1 MIKNIIF
8 DFDGVLVDSETIVLK
23 AFSKYMQECRIK
35 TNEKELANLVG
46 KPTIVVIDIL
56 SEKYFPEVKKKFSD
70 DIMNIASNIYKK
82 ELKKIVGVE
91 EFLEKSKHNLYI
103 GSNSLKDRIL
113 DGLKRV
119 GLEKYFNSNQIY
131 SLDLVDNPKPHPDI
145 YLKAVNDNDLIIDET
160 IIIED
165 SVVGVQ
171 AGQDANVKVIGLTAG
186 GHWNKNRDEKELIN
200 AGAFVTANDYNKIQE
215 IIESL

>member
-56 SEKYFPEVKKKFSD
+56 SEKYFPENKKEFSD

-91 EFLEKSKHNLYI
+91 EFLEKSNHNLYI

-113 DGLKRV
+113 YGLKRV

-200 AGAFVTANDYNKIQE
+200 AGAIATANDYNKIEE

>member
-8 DFDGVLVDSETIVLK
+8 DFDGVLVDSEILVAK
-23 AFSKYMQECRIK
+23 AFSKYMQELGIK
-35 TNEKELANLVG
+35 TNEKEFANLAG
-46 KPTIVVIDIL
+46 KKTVEVIDIL
-56 SEKYFPEVKKKFSD
+56 SEKYSLKDKQKFFD

-82 ELKKIVGVE
+82 ELKTVVGVE
-91 EFLEKSKHNLYI
+91 EFLKKSKHNLYI
-103 GSNSLKDRIL
+103 GSNSMKDRIL

-119 GLEKYFNSNQIY
+119 GLEKYFNPNHIY
-131 SLDLVDNPKPHPDI
+131 SFDLVDNPKPHPDI

-171 AGQDANVKVIGLTAG
+171 AGKNANVKVIGLTAG
-186 GHWNKNRDEKELIN
+186 GHWHTDRDEKELIN
-200 AGAFVTANDYNKIQE
+200 AGAIAAANNYNKIEE
-215 IIESL
+215 IIESF

>member
-8 DFDGVLVDSETIVLK
+8 DFDGVLVDSEILVAK
-23 AFSKYMQECRIK
+23 AFSKYMQELGIK
-35 TNEKELANLVG
+35 TNEKELANLAG
-46 KPTIVVIDIL
+46 KKTVEVIDIL
-56 SEKYFPEVKKKFSD
+56 SEKYSLKDKQKFFD

-82 ELKKIVGVE
+82 ELKTVVGVE
-91 EFLEKSKHNLYI
+91 EFLKKSKHNLYI
-103 GSNSLKDRIL
+103 GSNSMKNRIL

-119 GLEKYFNSNQIY
+119 GLEKYFNPNHIY
-131 SLDLVDNPKPHPDI
+131 SFDLVDNPKPHPDI

-171 AGQDANVKVIGLTAG
+171 AGKNANVKVIGLTAG
-186 GHWNKNRDEKELIN
+186 GHWHTDRDEKELIN
-200 AGAFVTANDYNKIQE
+200 AGAIATANKIGRAHV
-215 IIESL
+215 

>member
-56 SEKYFPEVKKKFSD
+56 SEKYFPENKKKFSD

-113 DGLKRV
+113 DGLNRV

-200 AGAFVTANDYNKIQE
+200 AGAFVTANDYNTIQE

>member
-35 TNEKELANLVG
+35 INEKELANLVG
-46 KPTIVVIDIL
+46 KPTVVVIDIL
-56 SEKYFPEVKKKFSD
+56 SEKYSPKDKKKFSD

-103 GSNSLKDRIL
+103 GSNSMKNRIV

-131 SLDLVDNPKPHPDI
+131 SLDLVDNPKPLPDI

-186 GHWNKNRDEKELIN
+186 GHWGENRDEKELIN
-200 AGAFVTANDYNKIQE
+200 AGAIATANNYNKIQE

>member
-23 AFSKYMQECRIK
+23 AFSKYMQEYRIK
-35 TNEKELANLVG
+35 INEKELANLVG
-46 KPTIVVIDIL
+46 KPTVVVIDIL
-56 SEKYFPEVKKKFSD
+56 SEKYSPEVKKKFSD

-91 EFLEKSKHNLYI
+91 EFLEKSNHNLYI

-145 YLKAVNDNDLIIDET
+145 YLKAVNDNDLIINET

-165 SVVGVQ
+165 SVVGVK
-171 AGQDANVKVIGLTAG
+171 AGQGAKVKVIGLTAG
-186 GHWNKNRDEKELIN
+186 GHWGENRDEKELIN
-200 AGAFVTANDYNKIQE
+200 AGAIATANNYNKIQE

>member
-8 DFDGVLVDSETIVLK
+8 EFDGVLVDSETIVLK

-56 SEKYFPEVKKKFSD
+56 SEKYFPENKKKFSD
-70 DIMNIASNIYKK
+70 DVMNIASNIYKK

-145 YLKAVNDNDLIIDET
+145 YLKAVNDNDLIINET

>member
-8 DFDGVLVDSETIVLK
+8 DFDGVLVDSEILVAK
-23 AFSKYMQECRIK
+23 AFSKYMQELGIK
-35 TNEKELANLVG
+35 TNEKEFANLAG
-46 KPTIVVIDIL
+46 KKTVEVIDIL
-56 SEKYFPEVKKKFSD
+56 SEKYSLKDKQKFFD

-82 ELKKIVGVE
+82 ELKTVVGVE
-91 EFLEKSKHNLYI
+91 EFLEKSNHNLYI
-103 GSNSLKDRIL
+103 GSNSMKDRIL

-165 SVVGVQ
+165 SVVGVN
-171 AGQDANVKVIGLTAG
+171 AGKNANIKVIGLTAG
-186 GHWNKNRDEKELIN
+186 GHWHTDRDEKELIN
-200 AGAFVTANDYNKIQE
+200 AGAIATANNYNKIEE
-215 IIESL
+215 IIESF

>member
-8 DFDGVLVDSETIVLK
+8 DFDGVLVDSEILVAK
-23 AFSKYMQECRIK
+23 AFSKYMQELGIK
-35 TNEKELANLVG
+35 TNEKEFANLAG
-46 KPTIVVIDIL
+46 KKTVEVIDIL
-56 SEKYFPEVKKKFSD
+56 SEKYSLKDKQKFFD

-82 ELKKIVGVE
+82 ELKTVVGVE
-91 EFLEKSKHNLYI
+91 EFLKKSKHNLYI
-103 GSNSLKDRIL
+103 GSNSMKNRIL

-119 GLEKYFNSNQIY
+119 GLEKYFNPNHIY
-131 SLDLVDNPKPHPDI
+131 SFDLVDNPKPHPDI

-200 AGAFVTANDYNKIQE
+200 AGAFVTANDYNTIQE

>member
-8 DFDGVLVDSETIVLK
+8 DFDGVLVDSEILVAK
-23 AFSKYMQECRIK
+23 AFSKYMQELGIK
-35 TNEKELANLVG
+35 TNEKEFANLAG
-46 KPTIVVIDIL
+46 KKTVEVIDIL
-56 SEKYFPEVKKKFSD
+56 SEKYSLKDKQKFFD

-82 ELKKIVGVE
+82 ELKTVVGVE
-91 EFLEKSKHNLYI
+91 EFLKKSKHNLYI
-103 GSNSLKDRIL
+103 GSNSMKNRIL

-119 GLEKYFNSNQIY
+119 GLEKYFNPNHIY
-131 SLDLVDNPKPHPDI
+131 SFDLVDNPKPHPDI

-165 SVVGVQ
+165 SIVGVQ
-171 AGQDANVKVIGLTAG
+171 AGKNANIKVIGLTAG
-186 GHWNKNRDEKELIN
+186 GHWHTDRDEKELIN
-200 AGAFVTANDYNKIQE
+200 AGAIATANNFNKIEE

>member
-8 DFDGVLVDSETIVLK
+8 DFDGVLVDSEILVAK
-23 AFSKYMQECRIK
+23 AFSKYMQELGIK
-35 TNEKELANLVG
+35 TNEKEFANLAG
-46 KPTIVVIDIL
+46 KKTVEVIDIL
-56 SEKYFPEVKKKFSD
+56 SEKYSLKDKQKFFD

-82 ELKKIVGVE
+82 ELKTVVGVE
-91 EFLEKSKHNLYI
+91 EFLKKSKHNLYI
-103 GSNSLKDRIL
+103 GSNSMKNRIL

-119 GLEKYFNSNQIY
+119 GLEKYFNPNHIY
-131 SLDLVDNPKPHPDI
+131 SFDLVDNPKPHPDI

-171 AGQDANVKVIGLTAG
+171 AGQDANIKVIGLTAG
-186 GHWNKNRDEKELIN
+186 GHWHTDRDEKELIN
-200 AGAFVTANDYNKIQE
+200 AGAFVTANDYNKIEE
-215 IIESL
+215 IIESF

>member
-56 SEKYFPEVKKKFSD
+56 SEKYFPENKKKFSN

-91 EFLEKSKHNLYI
+91 KFLEKSKHNLYI

>member
-56 SEKYFPEVKKKFSD
+56 SEKYSLKDKQKFFD

-82 ELKKIVGVE
+82 ELKTVVGVE
-91 EFLEKSKHNLYI
+91 EFLGKSQLNFYI
-103 GSNSLKDRIL
+103 GSNSIKDRIL

-200 AGAFVTANDYNKIQE
+200 AGAIATANNYNKIEE
-215 IIESL
+215 IIESF

>member
-8 DFDGVLVDSETIVLK
+8 DFDGVLVDSEILVAK
-23 AFSKYMQECRIK
+23 AFSKYMQELGIK
-35 TNEKELANLVG
+35 TNEKEFANLAG
-46 KPTIVVIDIL
+46 KKTVEVIDIL
-56 SEKYFPEVKKKFSD
+56 SEKYSLKDKQKFFD

-82 ELKKIVGVE
+82 ELKTVVGVE
-91 EFLEKSKHNLYI
+91 EFLKKSKHNFYI
-103 GSNSLKDRIL
+103 GSNSMKNRIL

-119 GLEKYFNSNQIY
+119 GLEKYFNPNHIY
-131 SLDLVDNPKPHPDI
+131 SFDLVDNPKPHPDI

-171 AGQDANVKVIGLTAG
+171 AGKNANVKVIGLTAG
-186 GHWNKNRDEKELIN
+186 GHWHTDRDEKELIN
-200 AGAFVTANDYNKIQE
+200 AGAIAAANNYNKIEE
-215 IIESL
+215 IIESF

>member
-8 DFDGVLVDSETIVLK
+8 DFDGVLVDSEILVAK
-23 AFSKYMQECRIK
+23 AFSKYMQELGIK
-35 TNEKELANLVG
+35 TNEKEFANLAG
-46 KPTIVVIDIL
+46 KKTVEVIDIL
-56 SEKYFPEVKKKFSD
+56 SEKYSLKDKQKFFD

-82 ELKKIVGVE
+82 ELKTVVGVE
-91 EFLEKSKHNLYI
+91 EFLKKSKHNLYI
-103 GSNSLKDRIL
+103 GSNSMKNRIL

-119 GLEKYFNSNQIY
+119 GLEKYFNPNHIY
-131 SLDLVDNPKPHPDI
+131 SFDLVDNPKPHPDI

-165 SVVGVQ
+165 SVVGVN
-171 AGQDANVKVIGLTAG
+171 AGKNANIKVIGLTAG
-186 GHWNKNRDEKELIN
+186 GHWHTNRDEKELIN
-200 AGAFVTANDYNKIQE
+200 AGAIATANNYNKIEE

>member
-46 KPTIVVIDIL
+46 KPTVVVIDIL
-56 SEKYFPEVKKKFSD
+56 SEKYYPEVKKKFSD

>member
-23 AFSKYMQECRIK
+23 AFSKYVQECRIK
-35 TNEKELANLVG
+35 TNEKELVNLVG

-56 SEKYFPEVKKKFSD
+56 SEKYFPENKKEFSD

-91 EFLEKSKHNLYI
+91 KFLEKSNHNLYI

-113 DGLKRV
+113 YGLKRV

-145 YLKAVNDNDLIIDET
+145 YLKALNDNDLTIDET

-171 AGQDANVKVIGLTAG
+171 AGKNANVKVIGLTAG
-186 GHWNKNRDEKELIN
+186 GHWHENRDEKELIH
-200 AGAFVTANDYNKIQE
+200 AGAIATANNYNKIQE

>member
-56 SEKYFPEVKKKFSD
+56 SEKYFPENKKEFSD

-82 ELKKIVGVE
+82 ELKTVVGVE
-91 EFLEKSKHNLYI
+91 GFLKKSKLNFYI
-103 GSNSLKDRIL
+103 GSNSMKNRIL

-119 GLEKYFNSNQIY
+119 GLEKYFNPNQIY

-145 YLKAVNDNDLIIDET
+145 YLKALNDNDLTIDET

-171 AGQDANVKVIGLTAG
+171 AGKDANVKVIGLTAG
-186 GHWNKNRDEKELIN
+186 GHWHENRDEKELIH
-200 AGAFVTANDYNKIQE
+200 AGAIATANNYNKIQE

>member
-8 DFDGVLVDSETIVLK
+8 DFDGVLVDSEILVAK
-23 AFSKYMQECRIK
+23 AFSKYMQELGIK
-35 TNEKELANLVG
+35 TNEKEFANLAG
-46 KPTIVVIDIL
+46 KKTVEVIDIL
-56 SEKYFPEVKKKFSD
+56 SEKYSLKDKQKFFD

-82 ELKKIVGVE
+82 ELKTVVGVE
-91 EFLEKSKHNLYI
+91 EFLKKSKHNLYI
-103 GSNSLKDRIL
+103 GSNSMKNRIL

-119 GLEKYFNSNQIY
+119 GLEKYFNPNHIY
-131 SLDLVDNPKPHPDI
+131 SFDLVDNPKPHPDI

-165 SVVGVQ
+165 SVVGVK

-200 AGAFVTANDYNKIQE
+200 AGAFVTANDYNTIQE

>member
-8 DFDGVLVDSETIVLK
+8 DFDGVLVDSEILVAK
-23 AFSKYMQECRIK
+23 AFSKYMQELGIK
-35 TNEKELANLVG
+35 TNEKEFANLAG
-46 KPTIVVIDIL
+46 KKTVEVIDIL
-56 SEKYFPEVKKKFSD
+56 SEKYSLKDKQKFFD

-82 ELKKIVGVE
+82 ELKTVVGVE
-91 EFLEKSKHNLYI
+91 EFLKKSKHNLYI
-103 GSNSLKDRIL
+103 GSNSMKNRIL

-119 GLEKYFNSNQIY
+119 GLEKYFNPNHIY
-131 SLDLVDNPKPHPDI
+131 SFDLVDNPKPHPDI

-186 GHWNKNRDEKELIN
+186 GHWHTDRDEKELIN
-200 AGAFVTANDYNKIQE
+200 AGAIATANNFNKIEE

>member
-35 TNEKELANLVG
+35 INEKELANLLG
-46 KPTIVVIDIL
+46 KPTVVVIDIL

-165 SVVGVQ
+165 SVVGVK

-186 GHWNKNRDEKELIN
+186 GHWGENRDEKELIN
-200 AGAFVTANDYNKIQE
+200 AGAIATANNYNKIQE